1 MRKTPRAAREGR
13 RGSDRAAPW
22 GAEINLDL
30 CYLPSSS
37 SSPKSSRMGTR
48 KWAPRRASRS
58 TELRGQSRLPR
69 AWPSRRNW
77 WNWCWE
83 GAGCPAGSV
92 CQTPPGETPGRGNCG
107 TPLARPAAPS
117 PAPGRSLRCR
127 PRLRQHPQKSSFS
140 PPDPPWRSAGG
151 KPSPWA
157 SAEGKVL
164 PPPRRVPSAGRA
176 TCANVPTAPSQPP
189 AGLSKGKT
197 RWIRPGGAGQPRT
210 PDTTK
215 KQSSGKVGGFLWGVR
230 RGGNTKKI
238 NPEQMFLCFSLTPTL
253 ETPQLEQLPPFSLA
267 PAWARRARNERS
279 RLQPP
284 RPVKPEAPKE
294 GAGIFGGEN
303 AAAR

>member
-48 KWAPRRASRS
+48 KSAPRRASRS

-69 AWPSRRNW
+69 AWPSWRNW

-107 TPLARPAAPS
+107 TPQARPAAPS
-117 PAPGRSLRCR
+117 PAAGRSLRCR
-127 PRLRQHPQKSSFS
+127 PQQHPQKSSFS
-140 PPDPPWRSAGG
+140 HPPPDPPWRSAGG

-189 AGLSKGKT
+189 ASLSKGKT

-215 KQSSGKVGGFLWGVR
+215 KQSSGKVGGFFV
-230 RGGNTKKI
+230 GGEKGGKHQKNQ
-238 NPEQMFLCFSLTPTL
+238 PRADVSLFLPHSHAGDP
-253 ETPQLEQLPPFSLA
+253 PAGAAPPFFLA
-267 PAWARRARNERS
+267 SAWARRARNERS